1 MKKQVLII
9 CYLVV
14 SFTSFGQLGKLKKAD
29 AYYDK
34 LAYSFA
40 AELYEQLI
48 NSEVDSPLLKSKIA
62 TCYYYMGVM
71 DKSESYFTSMINSNF
86 AVKEDFF
93 FYAQALKQNGKYK
106 ESDQWMTKFNQLAS
120 TDNRAVS
127 FINNTSYLDDIK
139 NQGTHFEIK
148 NLKCNSNVSD
158 FGAYPSNNEK
168 EIFFISARKTPIMIQ
183 YEWTWNGTQFL
194 DIYKSTIVEKGE
206 LENISI
212 LKNKVNTR
220 FHEGPLCFSPDGKFV
235 YYTRNN
241 ISKVKNRKDK
251 KGIQNLQLF
260 RASIDSIGHWVNE
273 EILPFNSKDYSVGHP
288 SITSDGK
295 ILYFVSDMPGG
306 FGGADLYKVPISE
319 KGILGKIENLGSDFN
334 TEGQEMFPWVNHRG
348 ELFFSSNGHI
358 GLGGLDVFLMTLD
371 RKGTF
376 YKLQNVG
383 IPVNSQN
390 DDFAFTMNKNNLT
403 GYFSSNRIGGKGDD
417 DIYSY
422 TLTKPLPKQLI
433 VEGII
438 SDEKTG
444 EIFAD
449 KNVEII
455 NSKGEVIGSAMTD
468 SSGAYAFNIDP
479 DMDYII
485 SVKNIDYYSD
495 NQHDITTN
503 NLKLNNEILN
513 ADIALLKKE
522 IFAMGNVYM
531 DTSSEIIIGATVS
544 LLNAQGEIIAST
556 LTDSLGAYSFKIEHN
571 SDYSISVSE
580 KDNYLGNKI
589 VLTSKKLDPKIT
601 KVNGNVS
608 VIPKLNLSLYCLVK
622 DSKSS
627 IPLEGVRITVTNND
641 TKKTFISQLTSSL
654 GTLEKEIFDKEIS
667 DSLSYSIQLEKEGYL
682 TKKLTFNHKIEEL
695 GRINL
700 SETLDLSMD
709 KVSLDLDLASIIQI
723 NPIYFDLRKFD
734 IRPDAAIEL
743 DKIVKVMND
752 NPTMQIEL
760 GSHTDCRGTI
770 AFNNNL
776 SDNRAKA
783 SVQYIQNRITK
794 PKRIFGKGYG
804 ESQLKVN
811 CPCEG
816 EIISTCSDEEHQQN
830 RRTEFVIIN
839 M

>member
-260 RASIDSIGHWVNE
+260 RATIDSLGNWKNE
-273 EILPFNSKDYSVGHP
+273 ETLPFNSKEFSVGHP
-288 SITSDGK
+288 TISSDGRM
-295 ILYFVSDMPGG
+295 LYFVSDMPGG
-306 FGGADLYKVPISE
+306 FGGADLYKSLINTDGSF
-319 KGILGKIENLGSDFN
+319 GNAENMGALFN
-334 TEGQEMFPWVNHRG
+334 TEGQEMFPWINSKG
-348 ELFFSSNGHI
+348 ELFFASNGHI
-358 GLGGLDVFLMTLD
+358 GLGGLDVFVMSLD
-371 RKGTF
+371 KNGGF
-376 YKLQNVG
+376 EKLINVG
-383 IPVNSQN
+383 KPVNSQN
-390 DDFAFTMNKNNLT
+390 DDFAFTMNKDNVT
-403 GYFSSNRIGGKGDD
+403 GYFSSNRTEGKGDD

-422 TLTKPLPKQLI
+422 VLTKPFQKQLI
-433 VEGII
+433 VQGIVK
-438 SDEKTG
+438 DETTG
-444 EIFAD
+444 EILLGATV
-449 KNVEII
+449 KLI
-455 NSKGEVIGSAMTD
+455 NSKSEVISTVMADNSGSFLFD
-468 SSGAYAFNIDP
+468 IEPGEE
-479 DMDYII
+479 YII
-485 SVKNIDYYSD
+485 AVSGVEKYND
-495 NQHDITTN
+495 NQRSVSTKNLDAETTELDGN
-503 NLKLNNEILN
+503 
-513 ADIALLKKE
+513 IALSKE
-522 IFAMGNVYM
+522 V
-531 DTSSEIIIGATVS
+531 
-544 LLNAQGEIIAST
+544 
-556 LTDSLGAYSFKIEHN
+556 
-571 SDYSISVSE
+571 
-580 KDNYLGNKI
+580 
-589 VLTSKKLDPKIT
+589 
-601 KVNGNVS
+601 
-608 VIPKLNLSLYCLVK
+608 NLSLYCLVT
-622 DSKSS
+622 DAKSTL
-627 IPLEGVRITVTNND
+627 PLEGVKITITAND
-641 TKKTFISQLTSSL
+641 TKNEFINQLTPKTGDTEKALLDKKVNDKLSY
-654 GTLEKEIFDKEIS
+654 TIRLEKP
-667 DSLSYSIQLEKEGYL
+667 GYL
-682 TKKLTFNHKIEEL
+682 SKVVTFNYTIL
-695 GRINL
+695 QMGRINVH
-700 SETLDLSMD
+700 ETLDLTMD
-709 KVSLDLDLASIIQI
+709 KIDIGLDLTSIIDI
-723 NPIYFDLRKFD
+723 NPIYFDLGKYT
-734 IRPDAAIEL
+734 IRADAAIEL
-743 DKIVKVMND
+743 NKIVKVMNE
-752 NPTMQIEL
+752 NPAMEIEL
-760 GSHTDCRGTI
+760 GSHTDCRGSI
-770 AFNNNL
+770 ASNEKL

-783 SVQYIQNRITK
+783 SANYIKERITN
-794 PKRIFGKGYG
+794 PERINGKGYG
-804 ESQLKVN
+804 ETQLKVD

-816 EIISTCSDEEHQQN
+816 TVKSTCSEDEHQKN
-830 RRTEFVIIN
+830 RRTEFVIIK

>member
-1 MKKQVLII
+1 MKKQFIII
-9 CYLVV
+9 CYLLV
-14 SFTSFGQLGKLKKAD
+14 SFSSFGQLGKLKKAD

-34 LAYSFA
+34 LAYSYA

-62 TCYYYMGVM
+62 TCYYHMGVM
-71 DKSESYFTSMINSNF
+71 DKAETYFASMITTNF

-106 ESDQWMTKFNQLAS
+106 ESDQWMTKINQLAS
-120 TDNRAVS
+120 SDIRAAS
-127 FINNTSYLDDIK
+127 FINNTSYLDDIS
-139 NQGTHFEIK
+139 NQGTNFEIK
-148 NLKCNSNVSD
+148 NLKCNSNASD
-158 FGAYPSNNEK
+158 FGAYPSNSEK
-168 EIFFISARKTPIMIQ
+168 EIYFISARKTPVMIQ

-194 DIYKSTIVEKGE
+194 DIYKSTIVENGE

-241 ISKVKNRKDK
+241 ISKINNRKDN

-260 RASIDSIGHWVNE
+260 RSNIDSLGHWVSE
-273 EILPFNSKDYSVGHP
+273 EILPFNSKYYSVGHP
-288 SITSDGK
+288 SISSDGK
-295 ILYFVSDMPGG
+295 TLYFVSDMPGG
-306 FGGADLYKVPISE
+306 FGGADLYKVSISE
-319 KGILGKIENLGSDFN
+319 NGKLGKLENLGSDFN
-334 TEGQEMFPWVNHRG
+334 TEGQEMFPWVNQKG

-371 RKGTF
+371 KNGTF

-383 IPVNSQN
+383 IPVNSQS

-422 TLTKPLPKQLI
+422 TLTKPLPNQII
-433 VEGII
+433 VEGVI

-444 EIFAD
+444 EIFAY
-449 KNVEII
+449 KKVEII

-485 SVKNIDYYSD
+485 SVKNIDYYTD
-495 NQHDITTN
+495 NQRNITTA
-503 NLKLNNEILN
+503 NLKPTNETLI

-522 IFAMGNVYM
+522 ILATGFVHK
-531 DTSSEIIIGATVS
+531 DTSSEIIIGAIVS

-556 LTDSLGAYSFKIEHN
+556 VTDSLGAYSFQIEHN
-571 SDYSISVSE
+571 NDYSISVSE
-580 KDNYLGNKI
+580 KDNYWENKI
-589 VLTSKKLDPKIT
+589 ALTSKNLGPNINQLNGAIS
-601 KVNGNVS
+601 VN
-608 VIPKLNLSLYCLVK
+608 PKLNLSLYCLVK
-622 DSKSS
+622 DSKSLM
-627 IPLEGVRITVTNND
+627 PLEGVSIIVTNND

-700 SETLDLSMD
+700 AETLDLSMD

-723 NPIYFDLRKFD
+723 NPIYFDLRKFY

-752 NPTMQIEL
+752 NPSMQIEL

-783 SVQYIQNRITK
+783 SVQYIQKRITN

-811 CPCEG
+811 CPCDG

-830 RRTEFVIIN
+830 RRTEFVIIK

>member
-1 MKKQVLII
+1 MKKQLLII
-9 CYLVV
+9 CYLILQ
-14 SFTSFGQLGKLKKAD
+14 FTSFGQLGTLKKAD

-48 NSEVDSPLLKSKIA
+48 NSEVDSPGLKSKIA

-71 DKSESYFTSMINSNF
+71 DKAESYFTSMINTNF

-120 TDNRAVS
+120 TDNRGVS
-127 FINNTSYLDDIK
+127 FINNTSYLDEIK

-148 NLKCNSNVSD
+148 NLKCNSIVSD
-158 FGAYPSNNEK
+158 FGAYPSNNDK
-168 EIFFISARKTPIMIQ
+168 EIYFISARKTPVMIQ

-194 DIYKSTIVEKGE
+194 DIYKSTVVEKGE
-206 LENISI
+206 LEYISI
-212 LKNKVNTR
+212 LNNKVNTR
-220 FHEGPLCFSPDGKFV
+220 FHEGPLCFSPDGRYV

-241 ISKVKNRKDK
+241 ISKQKNRKDK

-260 RASIDSIGHWVNE
+260 RANIDSLGLWVNE

-295 ILYFVSDMPGG
+295 VLYFVSDMPGG

-319 KGILGKIENLGSDFN
+319 QGKFGKIENLGSDFN

-358 GLGGLDVFLMTLD
+358 GLGGLDVFLMTLN
-371 RKGTF
+371 RNGTF

-390 DDFAFTMNKNNLT
+390 DDFAFTMHKNNLT

-433 VEGII
+433 VEGIL

-455 NSKGEVIGSAMTD
+455 NSKGAVIGNAMTD

-479 DMDYII
+479 DMDYVI

-495 NQHDITTN
+495 NQHNITTN
-503 NLKLNNEILN
+503 NLKPNNEILK

-522 IFAMGNVYM
+522 IFVMGIVM

-544 LLNAQGEIIAST
+544 LLNAQGEKIAST
-556 LTDSLGAYSFKIEHN
+556 LTDSLGSYSFKIEHN

-580 KDNYLGNKI
+580 KDNYWGNKI
-589 VLTSKKLDPKIT
+589 ILTSKNLDPKIT
-601 KVNGNVS
+601 QLNENVS

-622 DSKSS
+622 DSKSLL
-627 IPLEGVRITVTNND
+627 PLEGVSITVTSNETNE
-641 TKKTFISQLTSSL
+641 TFISQLTSSL
-654 GTLEKEIFDKEIS
+654 GAIEKEILDKKLFDT
-667 DSLSYSIQLEKEGYL
+667 LSYAIQLEKQGYL
-682 TKKLTFNHKIEEL
+682 TKKLIFNYEIIKL
-695 GRINL
+695 GRIDL
-700 SETLDLSMD
+700 EESLDVSMD
-709 KVSLDLDLASIIQI
+709 KVSLDLDLASIMQI
-723 NPIYFDLRKFD
+723 NPIYFDVWKFD

-752 NPTMQIEL
+752 NPKIQIEL
-760 GSHTDCRGTI
+760 GSHTDCRGTV
-770 AFNNNL
+770 ALNNQL
-776 SDNRAKA
+776 SNDRAKA
-783 SVQYIQNRITK
+783 SVQYIQKRITN

-816 EIISTCSDEEHQQN
+816 EIKSSCSDEEHQQN
-830 RRTEFVIIN
+830 RRTEFVIIK

>member
-1 MKKQVLII
+1 MKKHCLVV
-9 CYLVV
+9 CYLIVAIA
-14 SFTSFGQLGKLKKAD
+14 SYGQAGKLKKAD
-29 AYYDK
+29 AYYEK
-34 LAYSFA
+34 LSYSFA
-40 AELYEQLI
+40 VDLYEELI
-48 NSEVDSPLLKSKIA
+48 GSEVDNPKLMAKIA
-62 TCYYYMGVM
+62 MCYYYMGNM
-71 DKSESYFTSMINSNF
+71 EKAESYFTSMINTDMV
-86 AVKEDFF
+86 VKDDYF
-93 FYAQALKQNGKYK
+93 FYAQALKQNGKYT
-106 ESDQWMTKFNQLAS
+106 ESDQWMSKFNQLAS
-120 TDNRAVS
+120 NDIRGLS
-127 FINNTSYLDDIK
+127 YINNTSYLDKIEK
-139 NQGTHFEIK
+139 QGTHFEIK
-148 NLKCNSNVSD
+148 NLKCNSIRSD

-168 EIFFISARKTPIMIQ
+168 EIYFISARKTPIMIQ

-206 LENISI
+206 LENVSI
-212 LKNKVNTR
+212 LNNKVNTR

-260 RASIDSIGHWVNE
+260 RAMVDSLGIWVNE

-319 KGILGKIENLGSDFN
+319 NGILGKIENLGSNFN

-449 KNVEII
+449 ENVELI

-468 SSGAYAFNIDP
+468 SSGAYGFNIDP

-495 NQHDITTN
+495 NQHNITTN
-503 NLKLNNEILN
+503 NLKPNNEILN

-522 IFAMGNVYM
+522 IFALGIVM
-531 DTSSEIIIGATVS
+531 DTSSEIIIGATVE
-544 LLNAQGEIIAST
+544 LLNAQGDKIAST
-556 LTDSLGAYSFKIEHN
+556 VTDSSGAYSFKIEHN

-580 KDNYLGNKI
+580 KDNYWGNKI
-589 VLTSKKLDPKIT
+589 VLTSKNLDPNIT
-601 KVNGNVS
+601 KVNENVS
-608 VIPKLNLSLYCLVK
+608 VIPKLNLSLYCLIK
-622 DSKSS
+622 DSKSLL
-627 IPLEGVRITVTNND
+627 PLEGVSITVTSNE
-641 TKKTFISQLTSSL
+641 TKEIFISELTSSL
-654 GTLEKEIFDKEIS
+654 GAIEKEILDTKLY
-667 DSLSYSIQLEKEGYL
+667 DTLSYAIQLEKQGYL
-682 TKKLTFNHKIEEL
+682 TKKLTFNYEIIKL
-695 GRINL
+695 GRIDL
-700 SETLDLSMD
+700 EESLDLSMD
-709 KVSLDLDLASIIQI
+709 KVSLGSDLASIMQI
-723 NPIYFDLRKFD
+723 NPIYFDVWKFD

-752 NPTMQIEL
+752 NPKIQIEL

-770 AFNNNL
+770 TLNNKL
-776 SDNRAKA
+776 SEDRAKA
-783 SVQYIQNRITK
+783 SVQYIKKRITN
-794 PKRIFGKGYG
+794 PKRIVGKGYG

-816 EIISTCSDEEHQQN
+816 DVKSSCSDDEHQQN
-830 RRTEFVIIN
+830 RRTEFVIIK